1 MFRRRLLACGVAALA
16 GCGLAPESPSTI
28 AAPVGPPNVFATFE
42 WLADRSAYRVTVDY
56 GSTITP
62 ENTGR
67 LSVTTVRETTTWVSG
82 RADDDPAAPF
92 PLSPGASVVHPVSE
106 PATVRVVWEPPGDAG
121 ADISASLDHWP
132 DREQPA
138 FGGRTAATEA
148 TDGETTDGTAGE
160 P

>member
-16 GCGLAPESPSTI
+16 GCGLAPDAPSTPTGPT
-28 AAPVGPPNVFATFE
+28 APPNLFASFA
-42 WLADRSAYRVTVDY
+42 WLPDRPAYRVTFDY

-67 LSVTTVRETTTWVSG
+67 LRVVTAREGTTWVSERDG
-82 RADDDPAAPF
+82 DDPVSEF

-106 PATVRVVWEPPGDAG
+106 PDTVRVVWQPPGDPDTA
-121 ADISASLDHWP
+121 ASLDYWP
-132 DREQPA
+132 AHEQPA
-138 FGGRTAATEA
+138 AARSPAGTTA
-148 TDGETTDGTAGE
+148 DGTREE